1 MPFRLRTFGG
11 LSLTGES
18 GPVTGAA
25 TQRRKL
31 ALLAVLATEGE
42 RGVSRDRLLTL
53 FWSESDAEHARHAR
67 TQSLSALRRELGSEN
82 LVLGSADLRL
92 NPALIDSDVA
102 ALETALARGELERAV
117 ALYVGPFLDGV
128 HLDHAHA
135 SPEFERWVEVERSR
149 LAGLIAEAVERLA
162 IGATERHEHRRA
174 VEWWRR
180 LAALDPYSSQIA
192 SGLMRAL
199 LAVGDSA
206 GALRQ
211 AEIHSTRLRKDLH
224 VEPDG
229 AVFAIVGHI
238 HSGSPPPLEGGP
250 HRHGDPTHGSIA
262 FADAVVPLAQP
273 PGPRHRAA
281 RKWQWVLAVGSGLA
295 AAAAALGALFISRSH
310 ARAAVDPNLI
320 AVAPFEVFDPKL
332 DLWREGLVDVLSRSL
347 DGAGPLRTVAPSV
360 VVRRW
365 RGRADPASAA
375 ELGRRTGAGLAVFGS
390 LIPSGRDSVRLAAAL
405 VDVATA
411 RLLGEAEGREAVS
424 RIDRLIDSVA
434 VDMLRD
440 LGGTRPLRAV
450 RLGSMG
456 SRSYLALKA
465 FLQAEQYYRRGRWD
479 SALVYCERAVQL
491 DSAFAIAYRRL
502 NKALAWQQPGAP
514 ASLLASYLLRAG
526 KANRGLAPR
535 DSLLVSADSIW
546 SSLRLDPSDTTFWP
560 LVRRQ
565 FATLDDAARRYPDDP
580 EVWYEV
586 GEARMHNGVHV
597 GVTEQQTL
605 EAFARSVAL
614 DSSFAPAYIH
624 LVQLSLDLGDDAAAR
639 RYAGR
644 YLALHPDEPII
655 QLAASLLDPGQ
666 AQSAEVARR
675 IDTLPQDVVAITL
688 GILSRWLDPAE
699 TQVRLARS
707 LADRPRRTARDASVA
722 RWWLSGRL
730 AYRGHLREAYH
741 AVRGLQ
747 PGSVADW
754 MELSDLTA
762 LGTVPE
768 AEVAVML
775 APLAPDRHVRET
787 AQRLPWLAARGDTA
801 ALLRSK
807 RLYERAARA
816 ARRGSWIER
825 DARGAA
831 AAADAYLAL
840 ARRDTA
846 EALERFL
853 FLPDTLCT
861 WWCPRYRQERVRLL
875 VARGRLAEAARLLN
889 SGFPGRNQSPIL
901 VSDVLWEVERGRVAV
916 RLGDRAQATEG
927 YGYVVRAWAHADPE
941 LYSLVDEAQGA
952 LRRLGADPLR

>member
-31 ALLAVLATEGE
+31 ALLAVLATGGE
-42 RGVSRDRLLTL
+42 RGVSRDRLLAL
-53 FWSESDAEHARHAR
+53 FWPESDAEHARHAL
-67 TQSLSALRRELGSEN
+67 TQSLSALRRELGAEN
-82 LVLGSADLRL
+82 LFLGTADLSL
-92 NPALIDSDVA
+92 NPAGIESDVA
-102 ALETALARGELERAV
+102 ALGTALARAEFERAV

-199 LAVGDSA
+199 IAVGDSA

-211 AEIHSTRLRKDLH
+211 AEIHATLLREELH
-224 VEPDG
+224 MEPDE
-229 AVFAIVGHI
+229 AVLAIVRHI
-238 HSGSPPPLEGGP
+238 HIVSPPPRDAAP
-250 HRHGDPTHGSIA
+250 RPQADRSRGSIA
-262 FADAVVPLAQP
+262 FADAVVPLAPP
-273 PGPRHRAA
+273 PGPRHRVA
-281 RKWQWVLAVGSGLA
+281 RKGRWVLAVGSGLA
-295 AAAAALGALFISRSH
+295 AAAAALGALSISRSH
-310 ARAAVDPNLI
+310 ARAALDPNLI
-320 AVAPFEVFDPKL
+320 AVAPFDVFDPKL

-365 RGRADPASAA
+365 RGRADPTSAA
-375 ELGRRTGAGLAVFGS
+375 ELGRWTGAGLAVFGS

-479 SALVYCERAVQL
+479 SARVYCERAVRL

-502 NKALAWQQPGAP
+502 NKALAWQPGVS

-526 KANRGLAPR
+526 KANRGLVPR

-546 SSLRLDPSDTTFWP
+546 SALRLDPSDTTFWP

-639 RYAGR
+639 RYAAR

-688 GILSRWLDPAE
+688 GIVSRWLDPAE

-707 LADRPRRTARDASVA
+707 LANRPSRTARDASAA

-754 MELSDLTA
+754 MELSDLIA

-768 AEVAVML
+768 GEIAAMF
-775 APLAPDRHVRET
+775 APLPPDRHVRET
-787 AQRLPWLAARGDTA
+787 AQQLPWLATRGDTA

-846 EALERFL
+846 EALKRFL
-853 FLPDTLCT
+853 LLPDTLCT

-875 VARGRLAEAARLLN
+875 VTRGRLAEAARLLN
-889 SGFPGRNQSPIL
+889 GGFPGRHQSPIL
-901 VSDVLWEVERGRVAV
+901 ASDVLWEVERGRVDV

-952 LRRLGADPLR
+952 LRRLGADALR